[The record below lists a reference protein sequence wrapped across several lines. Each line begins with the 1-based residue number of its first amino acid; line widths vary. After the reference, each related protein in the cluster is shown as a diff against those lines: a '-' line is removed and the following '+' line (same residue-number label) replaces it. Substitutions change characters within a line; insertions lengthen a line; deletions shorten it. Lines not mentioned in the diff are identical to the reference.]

1 MTDDMKL
8 TFKVENKTPV
18 ELTDLTGALNA
29 FGVEYARSV
38 QRSEDPVADPQARL
52 FIKEIRSGS
61 IIADLIPYVAGALPL
76 LDNFNNVVQF
86 GQYLGSCIKYL
97 LSETDEEPSPPMD
110 KQTLENVCQMIEPCA
125 KDGGSNT
132 IISNT
137 FHGAVTVNVNLNSI
151 QANAVQNRA
160 KRKLKE
166 LVEPVCGGHERVVL
180 YWYRTTNDA
189 KKTTGDRAII
199 ESISNR
205 AVKTEATAEVKAK
218 LMWGDENPLKQ
229 AFIVDVMVET
239 IKGVPAL
246 YKVYAVHEI
255 LPLEGGAA

>member
-1 MTDDMKL
+1 MDTDMKL
-8 TFKVENKTPV
+8 TFKVENKTPI
-18 ELTDLTGALNA
+18 ELTDLTNALNA

-38 QRSEDPVADPQARL
+38 QRFDDPVADPQAKL
-52 FIKEIRSGS
+52 YIKEIRSGS
-61 IIADLIPYVAGALPL
+61 VIADLMPYAIGALPL
-76 LDNFNNVVQF
+76 IENFNNVIQF
-86 GQYLGSCIKYL
+86 GQYLGACVTYL

-137 FHGAVTVNVNLNSI
+137 YHGNVTVNVNLNSI

-166 LVEPVCGGHERVVL
+166 MVEPVCGGHERVVL

-189 KKTTGDRAII
+189 KKSTGDRAII
-199 ESISNR
+199 ESISPK

-218 LMWGDENPLKQ
+218 LMWGDDNPLKQ

-255 LPLEGGAA
+255 LPLDGAAA